1 MNIENSEGTER
12 STGIRAKIRL
22 ALLKFAL
29 WRQRFFDSIKRHS
42 DLIIR
47 IPILSITLFVGLAI
61 AWSIDLTDLSAKD
74 VSGAFLTVGA
84 MIGGVLAIVFSL
96 SLFGEQNAANLHL
109 SRHFEIYAHGWRER
123 FIYAVIVIITIFFLA
138 AGIWFNTNPPHITP
152 TLKSITIVFFLLGVS
167 FVFVLVDWQ
176 YEIIRTR
183 TNPVNAIGVLE
194 KKAVDYLKKIH
205 RDAKKIAEIV
215 RVTNREVTEERALSV
230 YSSYLRLHLSNTD
243 SQIELLLELSA
254 KLSNRNE
261 ILTTNHALTAVHN
274 ILAKYLELRKDS
286 SLARLSPVV
295 PLVLTSDSENFIEN
309 SLERL
314 NNVGQDFIKDG
325 KTENACYLV
334 NVYRSLATNSKDIK
348 FINRDYEN
356 PIFAQI
362 IGNLN
367 SYVRFAI
374 NQKEQEVVFRAAQV
388 YTDLALVALEKKL
401 SAPLYDIQQ
410 QLYQI
415 GEFGVAERLTYI
427 VNESH
432 RGWLKILDGI
442 FRYRSFHN
450 DQVQI
455 TTALKHVEN
464 IVFLMRRAV
473 SSGYMNDDFATNLSE
488 TQPYGELMEVIR
500 DITRAYFNELQE
512 DDIKISYRSSMMTL
526 FDEIYSSLRSLSER
540 IKNCDSILVDSIGKL
555 ISYLNSVMI
564 ECLKQDDFADRRIRT
579 QLERTLG
586 GNIHLPTW
594 FVHYSEPF
602 QDSSHFRTLNE
613 SIAKTG
619 VLSFKEGH
627 YNLVLDCIKATHSIA
642 KETLNKIQN
651 VYGFAEPRVMLRAC
665 YLGVLA
671 LKHNQQSVLIGVKES
686 IVGFKQLYAEKYF
699 SNPPTQINPERHPLY
714 LECARWC
721 DEVADS
727 PNRDFMMYDDPTN
740 MMLEWGVDEEDI
752 DRFMNEML
760 NWIQ

>member
-1 MNIENSEGTER
+1 MNVENSEETEQ
-12 STGIRAKIRL
+12 SVSIKIKIRL
-22 ALLKFAL
+22 ALLKAIF
-29 WRQRFFDSIKRHS
+29 WSRRFFTSIGSHS
-42 DLIIR
+42 ELIIR
-47 IPILSITLFVGLAI
+47 MLILVIPLLLGLAI
-61 AWSIDLTDLSAKD
+61 AWSFDLTDLGAKD
-74 VSGAFLTVGA
+74 ISGALLTVGA
-84 MIGGVLAIVFSL
+84 MLGGVLAIVFSL

-138 AGIWFNTNPPHITP
+138 AGIWFNANSPHITP
-152 TLKSITIVFFLLGVS
+152 ALKSITIVFFLLGVS

-183 TNPVNAIGVLE
+183 TNPVNAIRSLE
-194 KKAVDYLKKIH
+194 KKAIDHLGRIH
-205 RDAKKIAEIV
+205 RDTKKIAKIV
-215 RVTNREVTEERALSV
+215 RSANSEVTEELVLASA
-230 YSSYLRLHLSNTD
+230 YSSYLRPHLSIVD
-243 SQIELLLELSA
+243 SRIELLLELSA
-254 KLSNRNE
+254 KLSNRSE
-261 ILTTNHALTAVHN
+261 ILTANHALVGVHN
-274 ILAKYLELRKDS
+274 VLAKYLELRKDS
-286 SLARLSPVV
+286 SRVRLSPMV
-295 PLVLTSDSENFIEN
+295 PLAVTSDSENFIAR

-314 NNVGQDFIKDG
+314 NNVGEDFIKDG
-325 KTENACYLV
+325 KTENARYV
-334 NVYRSLATNSKDIK
+334 VDVYQSLATNSKDIR
-348 FINRDYEN
+348 FINQDYEN
-356 PIFAQI
+356 PIFVQI
-362 IGNLN
+362 TGYLNL
-367 SYVRFAI
+367 YIRFAI
-374 NQKEQEVVFRAAQV
+374 SQKEQEVIFRAAQV
-388 YTDLALVALEKKL
+388 YTYLALVALKKKL
-401 SAPLYDIQQ
+401 NAPLYDIQQ

-512 DDIKISYRSSMMTL
+512 GDIKISYRSSMMTL

-627 YNLVLDCIKATHSIA
+627 YKLVLDCIKATHSIA
-642 KETLNKIQN
+642 KETLSKIQN
-651 VYGFAEPRVMLRAC
+651 VYGFAEPRVMLRTC

-671 LKHNQQSVLIGVKES
+671 LKHNQQSILAEVRKSVIE
-686 IVGFKQLYAEKYF
+686 FERLYAEKF
-699 SNPPTQINPERHPLY
+699 PVSPNHISPEGTQLY
-714 LECARWC
+714 LECARWR
-721 DEVADS
+721 DEIADRLNYDS
-727 PNRDFMMYDDPTN
+727 PINDDAATMMV
-740 MMLEWGVDEEDI
+740 ESGVDYGDVN
-752 DRFMNEML
+752 RFMNEMS